1 MICVGGDL
9 VCVLGPGEWVSAVV
23 PPADAME
30 RRLVHRGRVKLGAQV
45 LCGSRANLVLKV
57 ALITLI
63 ESLDDEYGG
72 EGRRAN
78 VLLPGTIDTPANRSA
93 MSDAKNGSWV
103 RPEHFADAVS
113 VLQSAAFGFK
123 SSEALIA
130 LAMLSLGG
138 YRPALPGRT
147 AHE

>member
-1 MICVGGDL
+1 M
-9 VCVLGPGEWVSAVV
+9 PKPFA
-23 PPADAME
+23 
-30 RRLVHRGRVKLGAQV
+30 GAA
-45 LCGSRANLVLKV
+45 RYLVLMV
-57 ALITLI
+57 ALFTLI
-63 ESLDDEYGG
+63 ESLYVEYGG

-93 MSDAKNGSWV
+93 MPDAKNGSWV
-103 RPEHFADAVS
+103 RPEHFADAVW

-138 YRPALPGRT
+138 YRPARPGRT
-147 AHE
+147 VHE